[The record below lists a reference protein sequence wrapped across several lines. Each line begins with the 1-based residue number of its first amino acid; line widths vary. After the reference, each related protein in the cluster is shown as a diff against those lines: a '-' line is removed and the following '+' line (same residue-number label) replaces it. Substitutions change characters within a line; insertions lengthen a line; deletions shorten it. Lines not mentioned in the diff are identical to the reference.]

1 MKGILIF
8 ASVLSFF
15 VLLGRTV
22 LGTAAAADSRQL
34 TRLQFKGTAQALDVY
49 GASYPMVSLSA
60 SGSGIAT
67 ELGQFTLVYKGAINL
82 TDLSTVEVA
91 QFAGPNGNSIDMT
104 GVGQAAETARPGVY
118 NLVQIYKVTG
128 GTGRF
133 IGAKGTVTVNRIVNM
148 ASGLTYSTFDGYL
161 LIASPH

>member
-15 VLLGRTV
+15 ALLGRTV
-22 LGTAAAADSRQL
+22 LGTAAAVDSRQL
-34 TRLQFKGTAQALDVY
+34 TRLQFNGTGQALEVY
-49 GASYPMVSLSA
+49 GASYPLVSLNA

-67 ELGQFTLVYKGAINL
+67 ELGQFTLIYKGEINL

-91 QFAGPNGNSIDMT
+91 QFAGLNGNNIEVT

-133 IGAKGTVTVNRIVNM
+133 VGAQGTVTVDRIVNM

-161 LIASPH
+161 LIPSPR

>member
-15 VLLGRTV
+15 ALLGRTV
-22 LGTAAAADSRQL
+22 LDTSAAVDSQQF
-34 TRLQFKGTAQALDVY
+34 TRLQFKGTAQALDIY
-49 GASYPMVSLSA
+49 GASYPVVSLSA
-60 SGSGIAT
+60 NGSGSAT
-67 ELGQFTLVYKGAINL
+67 ELGQFTLVYKGEINL

-91 QFAGPNGNSIDMT
+91 QFAGLNGNRIDVT

-133 IGAKGTVTVNRIVNM
+133 VGVKGTVTVNRIVNM
-148 ASGLTYSTFDGYL
+148 TSGLTYSTFDGYL
-161 LIASPH
+161 LIPSPR